1 MGAQDTYCFQLL
13 LIMYPHLPKKIKV
26 SRTYFEYSIPV
37 SENRNYILYME
48 EQQKKATAT
57 KCPRKLDY
65 NAPFLSTRRPS
76 SANGL
81 RLSRRSSRGSWLD
94 TSNWVPFSW
103 EQIPGKPKALEK
115 CDTLDINV
123 LPPKLPPS
131 RWHPPKVTTK
141 IRNRD
146 QCHVDDDD
154 DKEEDDKGCDG
165 DHDDSGHD
173 VFSDAIDTFSLGES
187 TYCNGLGR
195 VNSEIEETRGALS
208 PSFIIQ
214 RFLPDA
220 AALAASSSALAI
232 AKNLNNRL
240 PQSSNSSRGSCVS
253 QPYPSPK
260 SCGLEVFFPWRLKPK
275 PCGLKSPVHQKSI
288 EAKSQWSSRRK
299 KNHRDQEMK
308 EKKEGVVSLYPRY
321 ST

>member
-1 MGAQDTYCFQLL
+1 MHKIPIASNCCLLCIPTYLRKSKFVAPIL
-13 LIMYPHLPKKIKV
+13 
-26 SRTYFEYSIPV
+26 STRSIPV
-37 SENRNYILYME
+37 SENRSYILYME
-48 EQQKKATAT
+48 EQEEKATAT

-76 SANGL
+76 RANGL
-81 RLSRRSSRGSWLD
+81 RLSRRSSRGSWVD
-94 TSNWVPFSW
+94 TSNGVPFSW
-103 EQIPGKPKALEK
+103 EQIPGKAKALEK

-141 IRNRD
+141 IRDRD

-154 DKEEDDKGCDG
+154 DEDDKGCDG
-165 DHDDSGHD
+165 DLYDDGHD

-232 AKNLNNRL
+232 AKNLNNRP

-275 PCGLKSPVHQKSI
+275 LCGLKSPVDQKSI

-308 EKKEGVVSLYPRY
+308 EKKEGVVRLYPRY

>member
-1 MGAQDTYCFQLL
+1 
-13 LIMYPHLPKKIKV
+13 
-26 SRTYFEYSIPV
+26 
-37 SENRNYILYME
+37 ME
-48 EQQKKATAT
+48 EQEEKPTAT

-76 SANGL
+76 STNGL
-81 RLSRRSSRGSWLD
+81 RLSRRSSRGSWFD
-94 TSNWVPFSW
+94 TSNRVPFSW
-103 EQIPGKPKALEK
+103 EQIPGKPKALEE

-141 IRNRD
+141 IR
-146 QCHVDDDD
+146 
-154 DKEEDDKGCDG
+154 
-165 DHDDSGHD
+165 
-173 VFSDAIDTFSLGES
+173 ES

-195 VNSEIEETRGALS
+195 ADSEIEETRGALS

-220 AALAASSSALAI
+220 AALAASSSSALAI

-275 PCGLKSPVHQKSI
+275 PCGLKSPVHQNSI
-288 EAKSQWSSRRK
+288 EAKSPWSSRRK
-299 KNHRDQEMK
+299 KIIEI
-308 EKKEGVVSLYPRY
+308 KK
-321 ST
+321 

>member
-1 MGAQDTYCFQLL
+1 
-13 LIMYPHLPKKIKV
+13 
-26 SRTYFEYSIPV
+26 
-37 SENRNYILYME
+37 ME
-48 EQQKKATAT
+48 GQEEKATAT
-57 KCPRKLDY
+57 KCTRKLDY

-76 SANGL
+76 SANCL
-81 RLSRRSSRGSWLD
+81 QSSRRSSRGSWVD
-94 TSNWVPFSW
+94 TSNRVPFSW
-103 EQIPGKPKALEK
+103 EQIPGKPKALGK

-123 LPPKLPPS
+123 LPPNLPPS
-131 RWHPPKVTTK
+131 RCHPPKVTTK
-141 IRNRD
+141 VRDRD
-146 QCHVDDDD
+146 QCHVADDDD
-154 DKEEDDKGCDG
+154 DEEDDDKGCDG
-165 DHDDSGHD
+165 DLDDLHD

-253 QPYPSPK
+253 QPYPSTK

-275 PCGLKSPVHQKSI
+275 LCGLKSPVHQKSI

-321 ST
+321 PT